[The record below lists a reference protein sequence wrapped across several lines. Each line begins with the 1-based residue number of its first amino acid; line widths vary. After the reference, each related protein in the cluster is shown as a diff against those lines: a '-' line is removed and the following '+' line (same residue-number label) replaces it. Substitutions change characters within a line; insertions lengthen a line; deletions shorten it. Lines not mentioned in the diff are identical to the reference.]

1 MKKTSLVLL
10 FLLFSK
16 TAVAT
21 DLGIHG
27 VTYQVKEKSLLEEIQ
42 ENLQEAKKDGRLDKF
57 QNGVKK
63 QMLDQANNPA
73 PVDGILKVT
82 SSHEWLYDPS
92 ISWPD
97 DLKDQNGKVFYRAGT
112 KVNPLDKISLTRA
125 LLFIDGSDESQ
136 VKWALDQ
143 YNRRKSKAKII
154 LVKGRIIDLMKKKK
168 VRLYFD
174 QTGFL
179 VKKFSIKAV
188 PASVEQEGKMLRV
201 KEVAL

>member
-1 MKKTSLVLL
+1 MKKTSLALL

-16 TAVAT
+16 SAVAT

-27 VTYQVKEKSLLEEIQ
+27 VTYQIKEKSLLEEIQ
-42 ENLQEAKKDGRLDKF
+42 EKLQEAKKDGRLDKF

-63 QMLDQANNPA
+63 QMLDQANNPE
-73 PVDGILKVT
+73 PVDGILKAT
-82 SSHEWLYDPS
+82 SSREWLYDPS

>member
-1 MKKTSLVLL
+1 MKKTSLALL

-16 TAVAT
+16 TATAT

-27 VTYQVKEKSLLEEIQ
+27 NTYQIKEKSLLEEIQ
-42 ENLQEAKKDGRLDKF
+42 EKLQEAKKDGRLDKF

-63 QMLDQANNPA
+63 QMLDQASEPK
-73 PVDGILKVT
+73 PVAGIVKAT
-82 SSHEWLYDPS
+82 SSRDWLYDPS
-92 ISWPD
+92 VTWPD

-112 KVNPLDKISLTRA
+112 KVNPLDKISLTKA

-136 VKWALDQ
+136 LKWALDQ
-143 YNRRKSKAKII
+143 YNRRNSRAKII
-154 LVKGRIIDLMKKKK
+154 LVKGKIIDLMKKKK

-174 QTGFL
+174 QEGFL
-179 VKKFSIKAV
+179 TKKFSIRAV

-201 KEVAL
+201 REVAL

>member
-1 MKKTSLVLL
+1 MKKTLLALL
-10 FLLFSK
+10 FLLISK
-16 TAVAT
+16 SATAT

-27 VTYQVKEKSLLEEIQ
+27 VTYPIKEKNLLEEIQ
-42 ENLQEAKKDGRLDKF
+42 EKLQEAKKDGRLEKF

-63 QMLDQANNPA
+63 QMMDQASNPK
-73 PVDGILKVT
+73 PVDGIIKAT
-82 SSHEWLYDPS
+82 ANRDWIYDPS

-97 DLKDQNGKVFYRAGT
+97 DLKDQTGKTFYRAGT

-125 LLFIDGSDESQ
+125 LLFIDGSDDSQ

-154 LVKGRIIDLMKKKK
+154 LVKGRVIDLMKKKK
-168 VRLYFD
+168 MRLYFD
-174 QTGFL
+174 QTGVL
-179 VKKFSIKAV
+179 VNKFSIKAV

-201 KEVAL
+201 KEVAI